1 VQVISLLQRYWPLD
15 QLLIG
20 RLVNYDVRMTS
31 RPLTQ
36 GKKQPAKSATKRTP
50 AAASKR
56 DPVLTAPREPA
67 PPARRKPPEERR
79 TEIVQAASVLALTE
93 GLESLTLR
101 RVADALGVVPG
112 LVNHY
117 FRSVEDLVAEA
128 FTVAAY
134 GETSAVF
141 RTVEQETTPL
151 VRMRALI
158 ALLVTPDRDDISLLW
173 LDAWQASRAR
183 PALQAA
189 VGEQMRVWQQRV
201 ADLIS
206 SGVADG
212 VFRNDNPAAAA
223 TRLMA
228 VVDGL
233 SVHAAMRSP
242 VDYAV
247 VRQLVIDSTER
258 ELGLRQGELEPS
270 P

>member
-1 VQVISLLQRYWPLD
+1 VLCKSWRFSNIIRYWLRG

-20 RLVNYDVRMTS
+20 RIVNYDAPMTS
-31 RPLTQ
+31 RPLSREKST
-36 GKKQPAKSATKRTP
+36 PVVAAAKRKP
-50 AAASKR
+50 AASPK
-56 DPVLTAPREPA
+56 REPA
-67 PPARRKPPEERR
+67 PLARRKPPEERR
-79 TEIVQAASVLALTE
+79 TEIVQAASVLALAE

-128 FTVAAY
+128 FAVAAY

-141 RTVEQETTPL
+141 RMVEQETTAL
-151 VRMRALI
+151 ERMRALI

-173 LDAWQASRAR
+173 LDAWQASRQR
-183 PALQAA
+183 PALHAA
-189 VGEQMRVWQQRV
+189 VSEQMLVWQQRV

-206 SGVADG
+206 AGVADG
-212 VFRNDNPAAAA
+212 AFRAKDPPAAA

-242 VDYAV
+242 GDYAV
-247 VRQLVIDSTER
+247 VRALVIDSWA
-258 ELGLRQGELEPS
+258 
-270 P
+270 

>member
-20 RLVNYDVRMTS
+20 RIVNYDVRMTS
-31 RPLTQ
+31 RPLTE
-36 GKKQPAKSATKRTP
+36 GKKPARRTAGKRTP
-50 AAASKR
+50 AASSRRGPA
-56 DPVLTAPREPA
+56 LTAAAP

-79 TEIVQAASVLALTE
+79 TEIVQAASVLALTQ

-141 RTVEQETTPL
+141 RLVEQEATAL
-151 VRMRALI
+151 GRMQALI

-183 PALQAA
+183 PALHAA
-189 VGEQMRVWQQRV
+189 VSEQMVVWQQRV
-201 ADLIS
+201 ADLIAA
-206 SGVADG
+206 GVADG
-212 VFRNDNPAAAA
+212 VFRNDDPPAAA

-242 VDYAV
+242 DDYAV

-258 ELGLRQGELEPS
+258 ELGLRRGELEP
-270 P
+270 PT

>member
-1 VQVISLLQRYWPLD
+1 
-15 QLLIG
+15 
-20 RLVNYDVRMTS
+20 M
-31 RPLTQ
+31 
-36 GKKQPAKSATKRTP
+36 
-50 AAASKR
+50 
-56 DPVLTAPREPA
+56 
-67 PPARRKPPEERR
+67 ERR
-79 TEIVQAASVLALTE
+79 IEIVQAASVLALAE

-128 FTVAAY
+128 FAVAAY

-141 RTVEQETTPL
+141 RLVEEEGTAL
-151 VRMRALI
+151 ERMRALI
-158 ALLVTPDRDDISLLW
+158 GLLVTPDRDDISLLW
-173 LDAWQASRAR
+173 LDAWQASRQR
-183 PALQAA
+183 PALHAA
-189 VGEQMRVWQQRV
+189 VTQQMLVWQQRV

-206 SGVADG
+206 AGVADG
-212 VFRNDNPAAAA
+212 VFRADDPPAAA

-247 VRQLVIDSTER
+247 VRQLVIESTER
-258 ELGLRQGELEPS
+258 DLGLRPGELDPS
-270 P
+270 

>member
-1 VQVISLLQRYWPLD
+1 
-15 QLLIG
+15 LLID
-20 RLVNYDVRMTS
+20 RIVNYDVRMTS
-31 RPLTQ
+31 RPRSREKSNPTVSSV
-36 GKKQPAKSATKRTP
+36 KQK
-50 AAASKR
+50 
-56 DPVLTAPREPA
+56 PVPSPKREPA
-67 PPARRKPPEERR
+67 PSARRKPPQERR

-128 FTVAAY
+128 FAVAAY

-141 RTVEQETTPL
+141 RLVEEEGTAL
-151 VRMRALI
+151 ERMRALI
-158 ALLVTPDRDDISLLW
+158 RLLVTPDRDDISLLW
-173 LDAWQASRAR
+173 LDAWQASRQR
-183 PALQAA
+183 PALHAA
-189 VGEQMRVWQQRV
+189 VTQQMLVWQQRV
-201 ADLIS
+201 ADLVS
-206 SGVADG
+206 AGVTDG
-212 VFRNDNPAAAA
+212 VFRAVDPPAAA

-258 ELGLRQGELEPS
+258 ELGLRPGELDPA
-270 P
+270 